1 MITIDMPKNRHSSKL
16 VPLEMRHE
24 EQTLD
29 SFEADGLTE
38 QTERLKLELDIEIE
52 CPRCNEIM
60 ELHSK
65 FDELLYSCESCSF
78 LLRCL

>member
-1 MITIDMPKNRHSSKL
+1 MPKNRHSSKL

>member
-1 MITIDMPKNRHSSKL
+1 MPKHRHSKL

-29 SFEADGLTE
+29 SFEEDGLTE
-38 QTERLKLELDIEIE
+38 QTESLKLELDIEME

-60 ELHSK
+60 ELHSN

-78 LLRCL
+78 LLKCL